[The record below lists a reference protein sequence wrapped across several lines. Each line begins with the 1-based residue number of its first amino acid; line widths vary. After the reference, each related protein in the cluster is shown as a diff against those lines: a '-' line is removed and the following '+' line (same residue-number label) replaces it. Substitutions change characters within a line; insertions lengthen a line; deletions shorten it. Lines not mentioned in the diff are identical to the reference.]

1 MIYVIRCKNC
11 FKLFMLE
18 PRVGLADLTKFIRAW
33 GSNLF
38 YCSVR
43 IATFIKCSLLI
54 IYLYHHRRI
63 SVSYFSN
70 NRVLESGLLPC
81 SDNLIPF
88 ENCFQP
94 DQTILTHLLPVF
106 PLAADFTPGRLRFG
120 ISQNSSRPARP
131 DQVCKVQ
138 RVIPSR
144 LDQRWPAD
152 H

>member
-88 ENCFQP
+88 EKLFPTRP
-94 DQTILTHLLPVF
+94 DNFNSFIAGF
-106 PLAADFTPGRLRFG
+106 PSGCWLH
-120 ISQNSSRPARP
+120 SRQAQIWNFSEFLPARP